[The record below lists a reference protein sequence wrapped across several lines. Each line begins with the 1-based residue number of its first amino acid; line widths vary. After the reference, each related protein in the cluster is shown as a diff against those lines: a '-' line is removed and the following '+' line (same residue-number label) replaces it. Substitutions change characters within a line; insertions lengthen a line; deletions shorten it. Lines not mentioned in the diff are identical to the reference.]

1 MEEFKVGDKIYD
13 TWGIWLDVFEV
24 KAAYNNFYLA
34 DGNAIIVIH
43 PGDVDDG
50 RWTLAP
56 AFIPT
61 WEVGKKYKWASDTT
75 EGVVYLCV
83 AFDTE
88 TWVILAWE
96 SPANS
101 WHIVRTPSNRSHYV
115 EVEEV

>member
-1 MEEFKVGDKIYD
+1 MEQFKVGDKIKD
-13 TWGIWLDVFEV
+13 AWEIWLGVFEV

-34 DGNAIIVIH
+34 DGYAMIVIH

-50 RWTLAP
+50 RWILAP
-56 AFIPT
+56 PFIPT

-83 AFDTE
+83 ALDTD
-88 TWVILAWE
+88 TCVILAWE

-101 WHIVRTPSNRSHYV
+101 WHIARTFSDRTNYV
-115 EVEEV
+115 EVEED